1 MSVSMVKVIGRHSAE
16 TMAETS
22 PVTYV
27 TPMGN
32 VIRNTSGLQEFIGR
46 ADVVGGAPRHLCSAF
61 DLATAIGE
69 SRCSDRGSDCDCTV
83 RLSTGSWVNGEA
95 LFVA

>member
-1 MSVSMVKVIGRHSAE
+1 MSVSMVKVIGRHAAE
-16 TMAETS
+16 TMAEVS
-22 PVTYV
+22 PVVYV

-32 VIRNTSGLQEFIGR
+32 VIRNTSGLQEFIAR
-46 ADVVGGAPRHLCSAF
+46 ADIVGGEPRHLCSAF
-61 DLATAIGE
+61 DLATAISE
-69 SRCSDRGSDCDCTV
+69 SRCSTMGSDCDCTV